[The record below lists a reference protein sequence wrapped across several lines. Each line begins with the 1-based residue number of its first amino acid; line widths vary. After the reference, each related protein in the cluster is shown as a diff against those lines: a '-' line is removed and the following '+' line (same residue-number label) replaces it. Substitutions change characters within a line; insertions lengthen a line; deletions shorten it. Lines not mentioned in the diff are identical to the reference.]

1 MERLGRRNIR
11 PNMLPRQ
18 SNLDFV
24 LLILPVN
31 PNITSMY
38 HHKIKNNNDDCVL
51 CADFVFCNP
60 SLNSYIAHYILLRC
74 SEAGVGNGW
83 TAAAQELG
91 LKRDD
96 LFLQTKYTPYVTK
109 KVTR

>member
-1 MERLGRRNIR
+1 
-11 PNMLPRQ
+11 
-18 SNLDFV
+18 
-24 LLILPVN
+24 
-31 PNITSMY
+31 MY

-60 SLNSYIAHYILLRC
+60 SLNSYIAHYIPLRC